1 MKEHKKLY
9 KSGKL
14 WMTATVMALAA
25 GTTMATT
32 TAHADTTPATNTTSE
47 AQTTDQQ
54 KAALQKDIQD
64 KQQQVSDKTSQAT
77 DLQNKID
84 GYKGQVND
92 ENTNYQNEQAQIK
105 KDAADKAT
113 SVDSQISGVN
123 TSLEG
128 AKQDVS
134 NTQSQINNVNSQI
147 SDLQKTQGT
156 TTSTDSNIVNVPNG
170 QIDKSKSLLENAAR
184 NDLWDNYYDGNQEN
198 TGLNWNDKMVP
209 NNIYVSP
216 DNNKTANHSVTAPST
231 ANLNDA
237 KYDPYFDIDKVTPG
251 KQISQD
257 QMRELSILLLNELNH
272 AREQRGLA
280 PFVMTEDQFKRAM
293 ARAQQSS
300 AANLNHNESDMDKV
314 LGNWHSENLAFIS
327 PSGDNNMLSLLYDA
341 NSSISSMLSAD
352 ADSDWGHRDNFLDNG
367 NYNAAFGFKLL
378 DNGYYLMTFDTTYA
392 TDADKSNDLV
402 TNTINNYAAMGPTK
416 GSTTTVDNTAKINQL
431 KDQLTSLNQS
441 LVAKQSQVNTLQS
454 QLNDLNNQKSKI
466 SSDEQTKLADSTT
479 KHNAKLADLNDQI
492 STNQSKL
499 DQLNND
505 IKDLKVA
512 IAQDQTAL
520 DNLNKGG
527 QTPVETN
534 KDNEKYTNLDP
545 SLVVKVN
552 VTAGDT
558 NIPAPTLSDDAY
570 IKDTNANTASAAM
583 FMALAQT
590 NGTYPE
596 GTKVEWADPAK
607 VQRDAQ
613 TAGTYDEEV
622 ILDFPDGTKSKAFN
636 VPGVLVAAA
645 KQTTPSTDPT
655 KPDNPSTDPTKPSTG
670 DDTHTTDPTTPT
682 ETNHTLTV
690 HYIETTGYQANGTP
704 ITKVV
709 GTQTFTGKQGDT
721 FSGSQ
726 LNIPAGY
733 KLAMD
738 GVTYTIG
745 DKDETNNTPVVS
757 VNTPSDDHHDQPSTN
772 PTTPTDNQSN
782 DHSAAAQLP
791 AGAKVVNNQ
800 VVDANGN
807 VLANW
812 KVVNGQAVKSTDQP
826 VMTREAYKAQQ
837 QAKNNTKALPQTG
850 NNDNLAVMGLGAA
863 TLLGMFGLAGL
874 NKKRN

>member
-32 TAHADTTPATNTTSE
+32 TAHADATPANNTTSE
-47 AQTTDQQ
+47 AQSTDQQ

-113 SVDSQISGVN
+113 SVDSQIN
-123 TSLEG
+123 DTQTQLNN

-134 NTQSQINNVNSQI
+134 NMQSQINNVNSQI
-147 SDLQKTQGT
+147 NDLQKTQGT
-156 TTSTDSNIVNVPNG
+156 TTATDSNIVNVPNG
-170 QIDKSKSLLENAAR
+170 QIDKSKSLLENAVR
-184 NDLWDNYYDGNQEN
+184 NDLWDNFYDNDQN
-198 TGLNWNDKMVP
+198 STTTWNEKMVP

-216 DNNKTANHSVTAPST
+216 DNDKTANHSVTAPSS
-231 ANLNDA
+231 ANLNDT
-237 KYDPYFDIDKVTPG
+237 KYDPYFDIDQVNPNTG
-251 KQISQD
+251 MTESQA
-257 QMRELSILLLNELNH
+257 RELSILLLNELNH

-300 AANLNHNESDMDKV
+300 AANLDHNESDMDKV
-314 LGNWHSENLAFIS
+314 LGNWHSENLAFI
-327 PSGDNNMLSLLYDA
+327 PTSGAAHMLGLVYNA

-378 DNGYYLMTFDTTYA
+378 DNGYFLMTFDTTYA

-416 GSTTTVDNTAKINQL
+416 GTTTTIDNTAKINQL
-431 KDQLTSLNQS
+431 KDQLTGLNQS
-441 LVAKQSQVNTLQS
+441 LIAKQNQVNTLQS
-454 QLNDLNNQKSKI
+454 QLDDLNNQKNKI
-466 SSDEQTKLADSTT
+466 SSDKQTKLADSTT
-479 KHNAKLADLNDQI
+479 KHNAKLSDLNGQI
-492 STNQSKL
+492 STNQTKL

-527 QTPVETN
+527 QTPVKTK

-558 NIPAPTLSDDAY
+558 NIPAPTLSADAF
-570 IKDTNANTASAAM
+570 IKDTNANTAPAAM
-583 FMALAQT
+583 FMVLAQT
-590 NGTYPE
+590 NGTYPA

-607 VQRDAQ
+607 VRRDAQ

-622 ILDFPDGTKSKAFN
+622 ILVFPDGSKSKAFT
-636 VPGVLVAAA
+636 VPGVLVVAA
-645 KQTTPSTDPT
+645 KHTTPSTD
-655 KPDNPSTDPTKPSTG
+655 PSTG
-670 DDTHTTDPTTPT
+670 DDTHTTDPTKPTTPT
-682 ETNHTLTV
+682 ETTHTLTV
-690 HYIETTGYQANGTP
+690 HYIETTGYEANGTP
-704 ITKVV
+704 ITRVV

-745 DKDETNNTPVVS
+745 DKDETNDTPVVS
-757 VNTPSDDHHDQPSTN
+757 VNTPSDDHKDNNTPSA
-772 PTTPTDNQSN
+772 PAHRDNHQN
-782 DHSAAAQLP
+782 SADQLP
-791 AGAKVVNNQ
+791 AGAKVVNGK

-807 VLANW
+807 VLSGW
-812 KVVNGQAVKSTDQP
+812 KVVNGQAVKSSDQP

-863 TLLGMFGLAGL
+863 TLLGMFGLAGI

>member
-14 WMTATVMALAA
+14 WMTATIMALAA

-32 TAHADTTPATNTTSE
+32 TAHADATLVTNTTSE
-47 AQTTDQQ
+47 SQTTDQQ
-54 KAALQKDIQD
+54 KATLQKDIQD
-64 KQQQVSDKTSQAT
+64 KQQQVSDKASQAAN
-77 DLQNKID
+77 LQSKID
-84 GYKGQVND
+84 GYKSQVND

-113 SVDSQISGVN
+113 SVDSQINGVN

-147 SDLQKTQGT
+147 SDLQKAQGT

-184 NDLWDNYYDGNQEN
+184 NDLWDNYYSDEQSASS
-198 TGLNWNDKMVP
+198 WNKKAIP
-209 NNIYVSP
+209 QNIYISP
-216 DNNKTANHSVTAPST
+216 DNNKTTNHGVTAPIDFT
-231 ANLNDA
+231 NDYNA
-237 KYDPYFDIDKVTPG
+237 YSDIDQVNTNTG
-251 KQISQD
+251 MTEN

-300 AANLNHNESDMDKV
+300 AANLNHNESDMDAA
-314 LGNWHSENLAFIS
+314 LGNWHSENLAFVS
-327 PSGDNNMLSLLYDA
+327 TNNGDNMMSLLYNA
-341 NSSISSMLSAD
+341 NDSISSMLMAD

-402 TNTINNYAAMGPTK
+402 TNTINSYAAMGPTK
-416 GSTTTVDNTAKINQL
+416 GSTITVDNTAKINQL
-431 KDQLTSLNQS
+431 KDQLASLNQS
-441 LVAKQSQVNTLQS
+441 LIAKQNQVNTLQS

-479 KHNAKLADLNDQI
+479 KHNAKLTDLNDQI

-505 IKDLKVA
+505 IKDLKVV

-527 QTPVETN
+527 QTPVETK

-545 SLVVKVN
+545 SLVMKVN

-558 NIPAPTLSDDAY
+558 NIPAPKLADDAF

-583 FMALAQT
+583 FMVLAQT

-607 VQRDAQ
+607 VQKDAQ

-622 ILDFPDGTKSKAFN
+622 ILDFPDGTKSQAFN
-636 VPGVLVAAA
+636 VPGVLVVAA

-655 KPDNPSTDPTKPSTG
+655 KPNTG
-670 DDTHTTDPTTPT
+670 DDTHTTNPTKPT
-682 ETNHTLTV
+682 ATEHTLTV
-690 HYIETTGYQANGTP
+690 HYIEVTGYAPDGKE

-738 GVTYTIG
+738 GVSYTIG
-745 DKDETNNTPVVS
+745 DQDETNNTPVVS
-757 VNTPSDDHHDQPSTN
+757 VNTPSDDHNNQPSTN
-772 PTTPTDNQSN
+772 PTTPTDNKST
-782 DHSAAAQLP
+782 DHNAATQLP

-807 VLANW
+807 VIAGW

-837 QAKNNTKALPQTG
+837 ANNNTKALPQTG

-863 TLLGMFGLAGL
+863 TLLGMFGLIGV

>member
-25 GTTMATT
+25 GTTVATT
-32 TAHADTTPATNTTSE
+32 TAHADATPATNTTSE
-47 AQTTDQQ
+47 AQNTDQQ
-54 KAALQKDIQD
+54 KAALQKDIQN
-64 KQQQVSDKTSQAT
+64 KQQQVSDKTSQAAN
-77 DLQNKID
+77 LQSKID

-113 SVDSQISGVN
+113 SVDSQIN
-123 TSLEG
+123 DTQTQLDN

-156 TTSTDSNIVNVPNG
+156 TTSTDSNIVSVPNG

-184 NDLWDNYYDGNQEN
+184 NDLWDNHYSDEQSAAD
-198 TGLNWNDKMVP
+198 WNKNIIP

-216 DNNKTANHSVTAPST
+216 DSDKTANHGETSPITIGNEYMPYTHQVDIVST
-231 ANLNDA
+231 NTGMTEN
-237 KYDPYFDIDKVTPG
+237 
-251 KQISQD
+251 

-314 LGNWHSENLAFIS
+314 LGNWHSENLAFV
-327 PSGDNNMLSLLYDA
+327 DA
-341 NSSISSMLSAD
+341 NANNLARILYNANDSISSMLMAD

-431 KDQLTSLNQS
+431 KDQLTGLSQS
-441 LVAKQSQVNTLQS
+441 LIAKQNQVNTLQS
-454 QLNDLNNQKSKI
+454 QLDDLNNQKNQI

-479 KHNAKLADLNDQI
+479 KHNTKLSDLNDQI
-492 STNQSKL
+492 STNQTKL

-527 QTPVETN
+527 QTPVEAK
-534 KDNEKYTNLDP
+534 KDNEKYTNLNP

-558 NIPAPTLSDDAY
+558 NIPAPTLTEDAF

-583 FMALAQT
+583 FMVLAQT

-596 GTKVEWADPAK
+596 GTTVEWADPAK
-607 VQRDAQ
+607 VQKDAQ
-613 TAGTYDEEV
+613 AAGTYDEEV
-622 ILDFPDGTKSKAFN
+622 ILDFPDGSKSKAFN
-636 VPGVLVAAA
+636 VPGVLVVAA
-645 KQTTPSTDPT
+645 KQTPSTN
-655 KPDNPSTDPTKPSTG
+655 PDKPSTG
-670 DDTHTTDPTTPT
+670 DDTHTTDPTKPTTPT
-682 ETNHTLTV
+682 ETTHTLTV
-690 HYIETTGYQANGTP
+690 HYIEITGYAANGTP

-738 GVTYTIG
+738 GVSYTIG
-745 DKDETNNTPVVS
+745 DQDETNNTPVVS
-757 VNTPSDDHHDQPSTN
+757 VNTPSDDHKDNNTPSV
-772 PTTPTDNQSN
+772 PAHRDNNQNSV
-782 DHSAAAQLP
+782 AQLP
-791 AGAKVVNNQ
+791 AGAKVVNGQ

-807 VLANW
+807 VLPGW

-837 QAKNNTKALPQTG
+837 QAKNNTKTLPQTG
-850 NNDNLAVMGLGAA
+850 NTDNLAVMGLGAA
-863 TLLGMFGLAGL
+863 TLLGMFGLAGV

>member
-14 WMTATVMALAA
+14 WMTATVMALAV

-32 TAHADTTPATNTTSE
+32 TAHADATPATNTTSE
-47 AQTTDQQ
+47 AQSTDQQ

-64 KQQQVSDKTSQAT
+64 KQQQVSDKTSQAA

-113 SVDSQISGVN
+113 SVDNQISGVN

-147 SDLQKTQGT
+147 SDLQKTQDT
-156 TTSTDSNIVNVPNG
+156 TTTTDNNIVSVPNG

-184 NDLWDNYYDGNQEN
+184 NDLWDNFYDNDQN
-198 TGLNWNDKMVP
+198 STTKWNEKMVP

-216 DNNKTANHSVTAPST
+216 DNDKTANHSVTAPSS
-231 ANLNDA
+231 ANLNDT
-237 KYDPYFDIDKVTPG
+237 KYDPYFAIDRFTPG
-251 KQISQD
+251 QQISQN

-280 PFVMTEDQFKRAM
+280 PFVMTEDQFNRAM

-300 AANLNHNESDMDKV
+300 AANLNHNESDMDQV

-327 PSGDNNMLSLLYDA
+327 PTTDNNMLSLLYDA
-341 NSSISSMLSAD
+341 NSSISSMLGAD

-431 KDQLTSLNQS
+431 KSQLANLNQT

-479 KHNAKLADLNDQI
+479 KHNAKLADLNNQI
-492 STNQSKL
+492 STNQTKL

-527 QTPVETN
+527 QTPVEAK

-545 SLVVKVN
+545 SLVMKVN

-558 NIPAPTLSDDAY
+558 NIPAPTLSDDAF
-570 IKDTNANTASAAM
+570 IKDTDANTASAAM
-583 FMALAQT
+583 FMVLAQT

-613 TAGTYDEEV
+613 TPGTYDEEV
-622 ILDFPDGTKSKAFN
+622 ILVFPDGSKSKAFT
-636 VPGVLVAAA
+636 VPGVLVVAA
-645 KQTTPSTDPT
+645 KNTT
-655 KPDNPSTDPTKPSTG
+655 PSTDPTKPSTG

-682 ETNHTLTV
+682 ETNHILTV
-690 HYIETTGYQANGTP
+690 HYIETIGYEANGTP

-757 VNTPSDDHHDQPSTN
+757 VNTPSDDHNNQPSTN
-772 PTTPTDNQSN
+772 PTTPTDNKSN
-782 DHSAAAQLP
+782 DHSAAIQLP
-791 AGAKVVNNQ
+791 AGAKVVNNH

-807 VLANW
+807 VLTGW
-812 KVVNGQAVKSTDQP
+812 KVVNGQAVKSTEQP

-837 QAKNNTKALPQTG
+837 AKNSNAKTLPQTG

-863 TLLGMFGLAGL
+863 TLLGMFGLIGV